1 MSEPYFR
8 RVIADIRERIASG
21 EWPPGHR
28 LPTNLE
34 LRDMYRAQF
43 ASPTLANATVQQAIT
58 LLKEAGVLRGQQ
70 GLGVFVADQP
80 PPTPEEAPDQ
90 VI

>member
-43 ASPTLANATVQQAIT
+43 GSPTLANATVQQAVT

-70 GLGVFVADQP
+70 GLGVFVADQA
-80 PPTPEEAPDQ
+80 TPAGEEDQ
-90 VI
+90 VT